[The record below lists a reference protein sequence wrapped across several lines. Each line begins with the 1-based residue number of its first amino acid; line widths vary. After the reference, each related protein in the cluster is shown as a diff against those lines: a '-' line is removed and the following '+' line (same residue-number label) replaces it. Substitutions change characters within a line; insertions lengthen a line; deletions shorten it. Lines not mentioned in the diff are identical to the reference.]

1 MAPWIDTGSENVIFI
16 SDIVAIVDWVSGR
29 NSQYNR
35 ELVGYARAHGLLF
48 EEGEGNKATLVIAKD
63 RILLLRAS
71 SKSIRK
77 KLDRT

>member
-48 EEGEGNKATLVIAKD
+48 EEG
-63 RILLLRAS
+63 RR
-71 SKSIRK
+71 
-77 KLDRT
+77 